1 MQYFHASDK
10 GNHHEKN
17 EDQFIEKKLD
27 NISFFAV
34 ADGVGGL
41 PYGDIASKLA
51 VQPFVSL
58 STPPSSLESL
68 FHDANELILKESE
81 QKNRLIGSTL
91 VTAMI
96 NLDTKDVFIAHIGD
110 SRAYIFSG
118 DGMWHT
124 KDDTLVQEL
133 VEMGIFTEEQA
144 FSHPNK
150 NRLNKAL
157 GTCEDIHV
165 ESYNAHLKDHSVLLL
180 CTDGLHDYV
189 RDEDIKII
197 SMTEA
202 PEKAAEKLVKKA
214 RENGSTDDITI
225 IIVSNM

>member
-1 MQYFHASDK
+1 MQYFHTSDK
-10 GNHHEKN
+10 GVHHSKN
-17 EDQFIEKKLD
+17 EDQLIEK
-27 NISFFAV
+27 NIENYTIFAV

-41 PYGDIASKLA
+41 AYGDIASKLA
-51 VQPFVSL
+51 MQPFVSL
-58 STPPSSLESL
+58 STPPSSFESL
-68 FHDANELILKESE
+68 FQDANQLILKESE

-96 NLDTKDVFIAHIGD
+96 NLDNNEVSIAHIGD
-110 SRAYIFSG
+110 SRAYIFSN

-165 ESYNAHLKDHSVLLL
+165 ESYTAHLKDHSVLLL

-189 RDEDIKII
+189 RDEDIKSI
-197 SMTEA
+197 SMNEP